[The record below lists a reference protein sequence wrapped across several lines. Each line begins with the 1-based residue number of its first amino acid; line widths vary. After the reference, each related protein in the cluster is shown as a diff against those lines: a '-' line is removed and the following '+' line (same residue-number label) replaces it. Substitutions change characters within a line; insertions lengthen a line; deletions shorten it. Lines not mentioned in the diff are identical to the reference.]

1 MKNEDRTRVA
11 VLKRRL
17 AETMARNASTV
28 PLTIEEAID
37 LYNRLEVLSSTVG
50 QLEASRDDDYR

>member
-11 VLKRRL
+11 MLKRRL
-17 AETMARNASTV
+17 AETMTRGASTV
-28 PLTIEEAID
+28 PLTIEEATD
-37 LYNRLEVLSSTVG
+37 LYTRLEVLSSTVG